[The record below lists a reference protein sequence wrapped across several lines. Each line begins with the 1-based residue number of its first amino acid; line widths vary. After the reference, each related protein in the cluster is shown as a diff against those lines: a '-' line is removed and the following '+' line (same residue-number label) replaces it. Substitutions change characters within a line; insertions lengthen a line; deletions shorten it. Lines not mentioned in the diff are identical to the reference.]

1 MTFYSSS
8 HWDVTE
14 RGGLLSLVCGV
25 LQQCILS
32 VRIRR
37 SGGTFLNMCGDQ
49 DFMDYD
55 ECADAR
61 RVHPAGR
68 PNLKRQKVDVS

>member
-1 MTFYSSS
+1 MCFSPP
-8 HWDVTE
+8 HRDVTE
-14 RGGLLSLVCGV
+14 RGGSLSLVCGV
-25 LQQCILS
+25 LQQRIVS
-32 VRIRR
+32 VRISR

-68 PNLKRQKVDVS
+68 PTLNRQKVDVS